1 MKHTGAGTL
10 FLLLTLLPMTL
21 RAATCEWPAWQQFR
35 QNYVSEQGRVIDT
48 SSAQKITTSEGQS
61 YALFFALVADDRA
74 TFDTLLQWTED
85 NLARG
90 DLSAR
95 LPAWLWGEN
104 AKKQWGVLDANS
116 ASDSDLWIAYSLL
129 EAGRLWQ
136 IHRYQS
142 LGMLLLQRIAREETA
157 DLPGLGVML
166 LPGKKGFARE
176 NRWTLNPSYQPPQ
189 LLARLARYHGPWKAM
204 RAVNQRLLLESSPK
218 GFAPDWIDW
227 VKDQG
232 WQPTADKHNEGS
244 YNAIRVYL
252 WAGMMAD
259 DDADKAALLRR
270 WQPMADAT
278 AQAGVPPEIIDT
290 ASGQTRGGGPVGFS
304 AALLPFLQGNPA
316 QAVQRQRVTQNPPG
330 ADAYYSAVLT
340 LFGQGWDQQ
349 RFRFN
354 TEGELL
360 PQWDSQCVSTH

>member
-1 MKHTGAGTL
+1 MKGIGRGA
-10 FLLLTLLPMTL
+10 LLLLLVLLPLTP
-21 RAATCEWPAWQQFR
+21 RAAPCAWPAWQAFR

-48 SSAQKITTSEGQS
+48 SSPQKITTSEGQS
-61 YALFFALVADDRA
+61 YGLFFALAANDRE
-74 TFDTLLQWTED
+74 TFDTLLQWTQD

-104 AKKQWGVLDANS
+104 AQKQWGVLDDNS

-136 IHRYQS
+136 VHRYQS
-142 LGMLLLQRIAREETA
+142 LGTLLLQRIAREETA

-166 LPGKKGFARE
+166 LPGRKGFARE
-176 NRWTLNPSYQPPQ
+176 GRWTLNPSYQPPQ
-189 LLARLARYHGPWKAM
+189 LLARMARYHGPWQAM

-227 VKDQG
+227 VKAQG
-232 WQPTADKHNEGS
+232 WQPTAEKHSAGS

-252 WAGMMAD
+252 WAGMLAD
-259 DDADKAALLRR
+259 DDPDKAALLQR
-270 WQPMADAT
+270 WQPMAQAT
-278 AQAGVPPEIIDT
+278 ARAGGPPESVDT
-290 ASGQTRGGGPVGFS
+290 VSGEVSGGGPVGFS
-304 AALLPFLQGNPA
+304 AALLPFLHDDPA
-316 QAVQRQRVTQNPPG
+316 LAVQRQRVAQNPPG
-330 ADAYYSAVLT
+330 GGAYYSSVLT

-354 TEGELL
+354 SEGELV
-360 PQWDSQCVSTH
+360 PQWDRQCVSSH